1 MQDYAKAYT
10 RLSLLGVNNINDLK
24 ECTKVLPPA
33 RNSFVSQDQKILD
46 LWLQGQYNQLNN
58 LVDDAIMLTGL
69 ISTGTA

>member
-1 MQDYAKAYT
+1 MQDYSKAYT